1 MKSRVP
7 KQFQGGGQ
15 DMNSMIHQARK
26 MQDQITALQED
37 IEQRSFSATAGG
49 GAVTV
54 TVSGNQEVK
63 AIQINPDAVDL
74 DDIEMLEDMV
84 MAAVNEG
91 LEKSKEMVA
100 GELSKLTGGMNI
112 PGLF

>member
-1 MKSRVP
+1 MGANMQKMMK
-7 KQFQGGGQ
+7 QMQ
-15 DMNSMIHQARK
+15 K
-26 MQDQITALQED
+26 MQRDMEKMQAEAAEKTVEA
-37 IEQRSFSATAGG
+37 SAGG

-63 AIQINPDAVDL
+63 AVKINPDAVDL

-84 MAAVNEG
+84 MAAANEA
-91 LEKSKEMVA
+91 LEKSKDMVA

>member
-1 MKSRVP
+1 MGANMQKMMK
-7 KQFQGGGQ
+7 QMQ
-15 DMNSMIHQARK
+15 K
-26 MQDQITALQED
+26 MQRDMEKMQAEAAEKTVEA
-37 IEQRSFSATAGG
+37 SVGG

-63 AIQINPDAVDL
+63 AVKINPDAVDL
-74 DDIEMLEDMV
+74 DDFELLEDMV
-84 MAAVNEG
+84 MAATNEA
-91 LEKSKEMVA
+91 LEKSKDMVA

>member
-1 MKSRVP
+1 MGANMQKMMK
-7 KQFQGGGQ
+7 QMQ
-15 DMNSMIHQARK
+15 K
-26 MQDQITALQED
+26 MQKDMEKMQAEAAEKTV
-37 IEQRSFSATAGG
+37 SASAGG

-63 AIQINPDAVDL
+63 GVEINPDAVDL
-74 DDIEMLEDMV
+74 DDIEMLEDMI
-84 MAAVNEG
+84 MAAANEA
-91 LEKSKEMVA
+91 LEKSKEMVS

>member
-1 MKSRVP
+1 MGANMQKMMK
-7 KQFQGGGQ
+7 QMQ
-15 DMNSMIHQARK
+15 K
-26 MQDQITALQED
+26 MQRDMEKMQAEAAEKTVE
-37 IEQRSFSATAGG
+37 ATVGG

-54 TVSGNQEVK
+54 TVSGSQEVK
-63 AIQINPDAVDL
+63 AVSINPDAVDL

-84 MAAVNEG
+84 LAAVNEA

-100 GELSKLTGGMNI
+100 NDLSKLTGGMNI

>member
-1 MKSRVP
+1 M
-7 KQFQGGGQ
+7 G
-15 DMNSMIHQARK
+15 AK
-26 MQDQITALQED
+26 MQKMMKQMQKM
-37 IEQRSFSATAGG
+37 QRDMEKMQAEAAEKTVEASAGG

-63 AIQINPDAVDL
+63 AVKINPDAVDL

-84 MAAVNEG
+84 MAATNEA
-91 LEKSKEMVA
+91 LEKSKDMVA

>member
-1 MKSRVP
+1 MGANMQKMMK
-7 KQFQGGGQ
+7 QMQ
-15 DMNSMIHQARK
+15 K
-26 MQDQITALQED
+26 MQRDMEKMQAEAAEKTVEA
-37 IEQRSFSATAGG
+37 SVGG

-63 AIQINPDAVDL
+63 AVKINPDAVDL

-84 MAAVNEG
+84 MAATNEA
-91 LEKSKEMVA
+91 LEKSKDMVA

>member
-1 MKSRVP
+1 MGANMQKMMK
-7 KQFQGGGQ
+7 QMQ
-15 DMNSMIHQARK
+15 K
-26 MQDQITALQED
+26 MQRDMEKMQAEAAEKTVEA
-37 IEQRSFSATAGG
+37 SAGG

>member
-1 MKSRVP
+1 MGANMQKMMK
-7 KQFQGGGQ
+7 QMQ
-15 DMNSMIHQARK
+15 K
-26 MQDQITALQED
+26 MQRDMERMQAEAAEKTVDA
-37 IEQRSFSATAGG
+37 SAGG

-63 AIQINPDAVDL
+63 AVKINPDAVDL

-84 MAAVNEG
+84 MAATNEA
-91 LEKSKEMVA
+91 LEKSKDMVA

>member
-1 MKSRVP
+1 MGANMQKMMK
-7 KQFQGGGQ
+7 QMQ
-15 DMNSMIHQARK
+15 K
-26 MQDQITALQED
+26 MQRDMEKMQAEAAEKTVE
-37 IEQRSFSATAGG
+37 ATVGG

-63 AIQINPDAVDL
+63 AVSINPDAVDL

-84 MAAVNEG
+84 LAAVNEA

-100 GELSKLTGGMNI
+100 NDLSKLTGGMNI

>member
-1 MKSRVP
+1 MGANMQKMMK
-7 KQFQGGGQ
+7 QMQ
-15 DMNSMIHQARK
+15 K
-26 MQDQITALQED
+26 MQRDMEKMQAEAAEKTVEA
-37 IEQRSFSATAGG
+37 SAGG
-49 GAVTV
+49 GAITV

-63 AIQINPDAVDL
+63 AVKINPDAVDL

-84 MAAVNEG
+84 MAATNEA
-91 LEKSKEMVA
+91 LEKSKDMVA

>member
-1 MKSRVP
+1 MGANMQKMMK
-7 KQFQGGGQ
+7 QMQ
-15 DMNSMIHQARK
+15 K
-26 MQDQITALQED
+26 MQRDMEKMQAEAAEKTVEA
-37 IEQRSFSATAGG
+37 SAGG

-74 DDIEMLEDMV
+74 EDIEMLEDMV

>member
-1 MKSRVP
+1 MGDNMQKMMK
-7 KQFQGGGQ
+7 QMQ
-15 DMNSMIHQARK
+15 K
-26 MQDQITALQED
+26 MQRDMEKMQAEAAEKTVE
-37 IEQRSFSATAGG
+37 ATSGG
-49 GAVTV
+49 GAVTI

-63 AIQINPDAVDL
+63 AVKINPDAVDL

-84 MAAVNEG
+84 MAAANEA
-91 LEKSKEMVA
+91 LEKSKDMVA

>member
-1 MKSRVP
+1 MGANMQKMMK
-7 KQFQGGGQ
+7 QMQ
-15 DMNSMIHQARK
+15 K
-26 MQDQITALQED
+26 MQRDMEKMQAEAAEKTVAA
-37 IEQRSFSATAGG
+37 SAGG

-63 AIQINPDAVDL
+63 AVKINPDAVDL

-84 MAAVNEG
+84 MAATNEA
-91 LEKSKEMVA
+91 LEKSKDMVA

>member
-1 MKSRVP
+1 MGANMQKMMK
-7 KQFQGGGQ
+7 QMQ
-15 DMNSMIHQARK
+15 K
-26 MQDQITALQED
+26 MQRDMEKMQAEAGEKTVDA
-37 IEQRSFSATAGG
+37 SAGG

-63 AIQINPDAVDL
+63 AIKINPDAVDL

-84 MAAVNEG
+84 MAAVNEA
-91 LEKSKEMVA
+91 LDKSKELMS